1 MSDDEL
7 RKETVLIVDDEPM
20 VRDIVA
26 RVLETVFARV
36 LVASGGDAAIAH
48 LNERRVD
55 LLVTDL
61 KMPGVSGLD
70 VARAALARG
79 VRTRVIAIS
88 GYVTPA
94 DEDALAALGVDLLRK
109 PFDVDALLTRV
120 ERLLD
125 AP

>member
-1 MSDDEL
+1 
-7 RKETVLIVDDEPM
+7 
-20 VRDIVA
+20 
-26 RVLETVFARV
+26 
-36 LVASGGDAAIAH
+36 
-48 LNERRVD
+48 
-55 LLVTDL
+55 
-61 KMPGVSGLD
+61 MPGVSGLD